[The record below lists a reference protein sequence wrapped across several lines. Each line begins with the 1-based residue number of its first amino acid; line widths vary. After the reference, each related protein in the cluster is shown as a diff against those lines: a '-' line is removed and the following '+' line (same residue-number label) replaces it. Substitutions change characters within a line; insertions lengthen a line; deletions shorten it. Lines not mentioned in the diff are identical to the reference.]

1 MNTVIS
7 TVDTILFILLAVGVL
22 YLFVFALWSL
32 RRGRERF
39 PAAETHH
46 RIIVLIPAYKEDK
59 VIEATV
65 HCVLAQDY
73 SQDKYEVGVISDH
86 MQEKTNGLLSRLPV
100 RLFKAQYEDSSKAKA
115 LNLAVDSLGDTPYDI
130 VAILDADNTV
140 GPDFLR
146 EVNNAYDAG
155 IMAMQAHRMAK
166 NRNTDTAVLDAVS
179 EEINNSVFR
188 KGHVNLGFSSAL
200 IGSGMAFD
208 YKWFRENI
216 RRVSTAGEDKE
227 LEALLLRQGVYIG
240 YLPYVDVYDEKTAKS
255 GAFYRQRRR
264 WLAAQ
269 FAALGQGLRDFP
281 GALASGNYDYCD
293 KLIQWMMPPRVLLL
307 GAVGICAV
315 ASLLVDWTLSLKW
328 WMLLLALLVA
338 LAMAVPDYLVDKK
351 FKKAIRKIPFLGLM
365 MAVNV
370 FRTHGA
376 SKKFIH
382 TEHSH

>member
-65 HCVLAQDY
+65 RCVLAQDY
-73 SQDKYEVGVISDH
+73 PQDKYEVGVISDH

-208 YKWFRENI
+208 YNWFRENI

-328 WMLLLALLVA
+328 WMLLLALLLA

-351 FKKAIRKIPFLGLM
+351 FKKAIRKTPFLGLM

-370 FRTHGA
+370 FRTRGA

>member
-1 MNTVIS
+1 MNTVMS
-7 TVDTILFILLAVGVL
+7 VVDTILFVLLTIGVS

-39 PAAETHH
+39 PTAGTHH

-65 HCVLAQDY
+65 RSVFTQDY
-73 SQDKYEVGVISDH
+73 PQDKYEVGVISDK
-86 MQEKTNGLLSRLPV
+86 MEPGTDQKLSQLPI

-146 EVNNAYDAG
+146 EINNAYDAG

-281 GALASGNYDYCD
+281 GALVGGNYDYCD

-328 WMLLLALLVA
+328 WLLLLALLLS

-370 FRTHGA
+370 FRTRGA

>member
-1 MNTVIS
+1 MS
-7 TVDTILFILLAVGVL
+7 TVLSAMDTVLFILLATGVL

-39 PAAETHH
+39 PAAEIPH
-46 RIIVLIPAYKEDK
+46 RIVVLIPAYKEDK
-59 VIEATV
+59 VIEAAV
-65 HCVLAQDY
+65 HSVLTQDY
-73 SQDKYEVGVISDH
+73 PQDRYEVAVISDK
-86 MQEKTNGLLSRLPV
+86 MEPGTDQKLSQLPI
-100 RLFKAQYEDSSKAKA
+100 RLFKAQYVDSSKAKA
-115 LNLAVDSLGDTPYDI
+115 LNLAVDSLGEKPYDI

-146 EVNNAYDAG
+146 EINNAYDAG
-155 IMAMQAHRMAK
+155 ILAMQAHRMAK

-208 YKWFRENI
+208 YKWFRENV
-216 RRVSTAGEDKE
+216 RRISTAGEDKE

-240 YLPYVDVYDEKTAKS
+240 YLPHVDVYDEKTSKS

-315 ASLLVDWTLSLKW
+315 VSLLIDWTRSLKW
-328 WMLLLALLVA
+328 WMLLLMLLFA
-338 LAMAVPDYLVDKK
+338 LAMAVPDYLVDKS
-351 FKKAIRKIPFLGLM
+351 FKKAIRKIPLLGLM
-365 MAVNV
+365 MAVNM
-370 FRTHGA
+370 FRTRGA

>member
-1 MNTVIS
+1 MNTVLSAI
-7 TVDTILFILLAVGVL
+7 DTILFILLAIGVL

-32 RRGRERF
+32 RRGREKF
-39 PAAETHH
+39 PAAEIHH

-59 VIEATV
+59 VIESTV
-65 HCVLAQDY
+65 RSVLAQDY
-73 SQDKYEVGVISDH
+73 PQDKYEVGVISDK
-86 MQEKTNGLLSRLPV
+86 MEPATDRKLSQLPI
-100 RLFKAQYEDSSKAKA
+100 RLFKAQYQDSSKAKA
-115 LNLAVDSLGDTPYDI
+115 LNLAVDSLGEEPYDI
-130 VAILDADNTV
+130 VTILDADNTV

-146 EVNNAYDAG
+146 EINNAYDAG
-155 IMAMQAHRMAK
+155 ILAMQAHRMAK

-208 YKWFRENI
+208 YKWFRENV
-216 RRVSTAGEDKE
+216 RRISTAGEDKE

-240 YLPYVDVYDEKTAKS
+240 YLPHVDVYDEKTSKS

-293 KLIQWMMPPRVLLL
+293 KLLQWMMPPRVLLL
-307 GAVGICAV
+307 GGVGICAV
-315 ASLLVDWTLSLKW
+315 LSLLIDWTSSLKW
-328 WMLLLALLVA
+328 WMLLLMLLFA
-338 LAMAVPDYLVDKK
+338 LAMAVPDYLVDKN
-351 FKKAIRKIPFLGLM
+351 FKKAIRKIPLLGLM
-365 MAVNV
+365 MAVNI
-370 FRTHGA
+370 FRTRGA